1 MKAVDRWDTL
11 FFGGGVRSPP
21 PTRISNLSAFDPHQ
35 LREVFRG
42 KGIILMNYI
51 IVKVLPALMR

>member
-11 FFGGGVRSPP
+11 FLGGVRSPP
-21 PTRISNLSAFDPHQ
+21 PTRISNLSAFDPYQ

-51 IVKVLPALMR
+51 IVKVLPALTR